1 MFDIIFQKGHKRYA
15 FTFILTQY
23 DKLPFKSLG
32 QLIFLINTQQ
42 IYIYNVTKK
51 LFQINVV
58 LLNFLFINE
67 SLKTC
72 ISQFP
77 QKY

>member
-42 IYIYNVTKK
+42 IYIYNVTKNYFK
-51 LFQINVV
+51 
-58 LLNFLFINE
+58 
-67 SLKTC
+67 
-72 ISQFP
+72 
-77 QKY
+77 